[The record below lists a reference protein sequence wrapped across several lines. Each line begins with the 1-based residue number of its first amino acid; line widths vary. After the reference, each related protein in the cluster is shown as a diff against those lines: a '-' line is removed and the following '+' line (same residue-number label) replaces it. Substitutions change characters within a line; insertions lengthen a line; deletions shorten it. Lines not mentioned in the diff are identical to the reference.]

1 MDEAVEKAAVEA
13 VDDGHEFQN
22 LTSCMQSVWSSQQN
36 KLKKVQGVL
45 GPVVWLSL
53 KLSLG
58 NVIINLIIL
67 ILIIAGGGGVPYFPT
82 PFNGQGKVLMEEGP
96 VGKNTYIYIH
106 LYLHCWVSLGRAQAL
121 VGNRLGGTLLNIFV
135 FEN

>member
-1 MDEAVEKAAVEA
+1 MDEAVEKAKIEA
-13 VDDGHEFQN
+13 VDDGHEYQN
-22 LTSCMQSVWSSQQN
+22 LISCMQSVWSSQQN

-67 ILIIAGGGGVPYFPT
+67 ILIIIAGGGGVPYFPP
-82 PFNGQGKVLMEEGP
+82 PFNGQGKVLMDEGP
-96 VGKNTYIYIH
+96 VRNKIHIYVYTCIYIVGYPRAGPGH
-106 LYLHCWVSLGRAQAL
+106 LWETDWAARCS
-121 VGNRLGGTLLNIFV
+121 TFC
-135 FEN
+135 F